1 MHSSIEP
8 LSVSHEVRS
17 ALKAGGVCAVH
28 WKSNSHLAE
37 ALAGKTD
44 MDLYVCPEQAQA
56 FSRILSQLGG
66 LKISSQ
72 PWARYPGIEDW
83 LMFDGPSGNLL
94 HLHVHFLLLTG
105 LKRVKHLNL
114 PWREAFLANLR
125 NDPATGWPIPT
136 AEMELLTLLVR
147 LWAKMPPWRQL
158 ISPKVPGH
166 IGTELSLL
174 VKEAEPP
181 KLAALAKQLGLQLD
195 SEDLQLLFNP
205 SADRAHAISV
215 GRRFYRQLRSHFR
228 LSWSRSMAQAALLNL
243 QVLMLRL
250 ARPMFPLVRHGKTL
264 PGGGALI
271 AVIGADGSGKSTLT
285 ADLTRWLRFKLDV
298 HRLYMGSGSGA
309 AGWVQAIRR
318 KLSGSVRRLRRARAT
333 SQAGEEPRLRSY
345 GFAEKIY
352 RLVDLQLMNR
362 KLRLLRRARRMAAQG
377 SVIVLDRYPQDQ
389 VDAISDG
396 PRLQN
401 GRSFAWAAEREK
413 KLYGEAGA
421 LGPDMVIKLSI
432 DPATALSRKP
442 DHDPAAIIRKCK
454 IVDELAF
461 SRSHVVTIDANCSY
475 DEVLHAA
482 KQAIWNFL
490 LSNEKERQ
498 PVDYGPHRH
507 GRT

>member
-1 MHSSIEP
+1 
-8 LSVSHEVRS
+8 
-17 ALKAGGVCAVH
+17 
-28 WKSNSHLAE
+28 
-37 ALAGKTD
+37 
-44 MDLYVCPEQAQA
+44 MDLYVCPEQAQV
-56 FSRILSQLGG
+56 FSKILNQLGG

-94 HLHVHFLLLTG
+94 HLHVHFSLLTG
-105 LKRVKHLNL
+105 LKRVKHLSL
-114 PWREAFLANLR
+114 PWREALLANLR
-125 NDPATGWPIPT
+125 SDPATGWPIPT
-136 AEMELLTLLVR
+136 AEMELLMLLVR

-158 ISPKVPGH
+158 VSPKVPGH
-166 IGTELSLL
+166 IRRELSLL

-181 KLAALAKQLGLQLD
+181 KLATLAQQLGLQVD

-205 SADRAHAISV
+205 SADRAHVISV
-215 GRRFYRQLRSHFR
+215 GRKLYRQLRPHLR

-243 QVLMLRL
+243 QVLMLKL
-250 ARPMFPLVRHGKTL
+250 VRPSFPLVHYGKTL

-285 ADLTRWLRFKLDV
+285 ADLTRWLSFKLDA

-309 AGWVQAIRR
+309 AGWEQGIRR
-318 KLSGSVRRLRRARAT
+318 KLSGSVRRLRRAKAP
-333 SQAGEEPRLRSY
+333 SPAGEGQRLRSY
-345 GFAEKIY
+345 GLAEKIY
-352 RLVDLQLMNR
+352 RLIDLRLMNR

-413 KLYGEAGA
+413 KLYRAAGA

-442 DHDPAAIIRKCK
+442 DHSLAAIIRKSRV
-454 IVDELAF
+454 VDELTF
-461 SRSHVVTIDANCSY
+461 GHSHVIMIDANCSY
-475 DEVLHAA
+475 DEVLYAA
-482 KQAIWNFL
+482 RQAIWNFL
-490 LSNEKERQ
+490 LKQ
-498 PVDYGPHRH
+498 PSR
-507 GRT
+507 GRTIPGNNHDTSRGTGSHL